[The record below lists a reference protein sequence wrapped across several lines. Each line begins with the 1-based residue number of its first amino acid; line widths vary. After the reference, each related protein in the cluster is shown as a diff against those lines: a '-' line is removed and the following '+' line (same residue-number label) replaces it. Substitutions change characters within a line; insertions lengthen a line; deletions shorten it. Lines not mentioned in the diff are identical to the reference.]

1 MENNNIIKHNWGYE
15 IIWAKENNYGA
26 KIIVFERPGKTDF
39 IMHSKTQKSWF
50 INNGTFIFNWI
61 DPNNGNFHKKE
72 LGEGNVITA
81 SIMAPYSLECT
92 SKYGSLAE
100 VNNGYTEN
108 DDYIILKGE
117 ILNEISL

>member
-39 IMHSKTQKSWF
+39 IMHSKTQ
-50 INNGTFIFNWI
+50 
-61 DPNNGNFHKKE
+61 KE